1 MLTRIGMFTTLLLV
15 LFQWACAPQS
25 GSTAD
30 DEKNLALVRRL
41 YEEFINQGNF
51 DVFEEL
57 VAIDVVEHEEFP
69 GLEPNREGVKQ
80 FFRMFRSAFPD
91 LHFQVEEMF
100 AAGDKVVA
108 RLVIHG
114 THEGEFMG
122 MAPTGKK
129 ITVKAIDIFRVANG
143 KIAEHWGLT
152 DSMTMMQQLG
162 AIPAEG

>member
-1 MLTRIGMFTTLLLV
+1 MLTRIVMFTALLLV

-30 DEKNLALVRRL
+30 EEKNLALVQRL